1 MKSYSFTKDYVI
13 SSLKFEWDFICDA
26 LGKLNL
32 FERGPAGFFGFSLRN
47 FSLRTS
53 FTFAAWNAGNEMK
66 KITEM
71 LAESWHRQCAL
82 HKTTI
87 SHICKRKVVFVRK
100 AGDNLPGCG
109 RSISTAL
116 F

>member
-1 MKSYSFTKDYVI
+1 MMHLE
-13 SSLKFEWDFICDA
+13 SSTFLKGD
-26 LGKLNL
+26 LQV
-32 FERGPAGFFGFSLRN
+32 FFGFSLRN

-82 HKTTI
+82 HKTNI
-87 SHICKRKVVFVRK
+87 SHICKRKVVFVRQEITCQ
-100 AGDNLPGCG
+100 GVEGV
-109 RSISTAL
+109 
-116 F
+116 